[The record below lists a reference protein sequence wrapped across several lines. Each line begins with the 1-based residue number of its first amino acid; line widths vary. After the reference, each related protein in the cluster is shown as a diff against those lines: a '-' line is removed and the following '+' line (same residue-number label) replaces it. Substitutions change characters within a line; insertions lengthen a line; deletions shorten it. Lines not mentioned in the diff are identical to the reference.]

1 MNAATAFQDS
11 EPTYLMH
18 ANPSSGWQTLR
29 TGGGQALC
37 FRSQKE
43 ATAHAR
49 VVLARRQKSEDDL
62 AETSIFSRSATKEI
76 TLGLTELIQQQRTET
91 RKRLAARL
99 ATVKRLAELKDEAA
113 EEGVAI
119 SKASEVA
126 LKAFLSAAP
135 FTRRPYITL
144 LDNGNLRAFW
154 EDRTA
159 GEEVGL
165 QFLGGDV
172 VQYVIF
178 ARREVE
184 GQPYIARLAGRDV
197 VTSIDGQIESNGL
210 RRLMA

>member
-1 MNAATAFQDS
+1 MNAATAFHDS
-11 EPTYLMH
+11 EPAHPMY
-18 ANPSSGWQTLR
+18 ASPSSGWMTAR
-29 TGGGQALC
+29 TGGGQFVC
-37 FRSQKE
+37 FGSQK
-43 ATAHAR
+43 AAIAHAR
-49 VVLARRQKSEDDL
+49 VVLAQRPKAEDL
-62 AETSIFSRSATKEI
+62 AETSIFSQSETKEV
-76 TLGLTELIQQQRTET
+76 TQGLKELIRQQAKEV
-91 RKRLAARL
+91 RKRLAARV
-99 ATVKRLAELKDEAA
+99 ATIKRLAELKDEAA
-113 EEGVAI
+113 EEGVTI

-126 LKAFLSAAP
+126 LKTFLSAAP
-135 FTRRPYITL
+135 FTRRPYVTL

-154 EDRTA
+154 EDRAA

-178 ARREVE
+178 ARREAE